1 MKNIHFK
8 NVYLSVRYIA
18 DTVFRYTGKGSFF
31 GSSAGK

>member
-8 NVYLSVRYIA
+8 NVYLSVRYTA

-31 GSSAGK
+31 